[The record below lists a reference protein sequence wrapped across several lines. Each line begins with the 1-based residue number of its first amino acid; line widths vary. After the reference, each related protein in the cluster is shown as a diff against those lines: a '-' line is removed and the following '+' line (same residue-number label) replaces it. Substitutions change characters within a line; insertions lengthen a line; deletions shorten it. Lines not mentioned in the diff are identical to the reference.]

1 MKGAAIRPRLF
12 PALLSLGALWGFGA
26 GQEGQAAQA
35 RPVMIGNVVQAAAVS
50 TRFLG
55 GQEMLAVWT
64 LPRLGVQVRNDPQD
78 LRLRLG
84 TRELRYAPT
93 TGWQATGWPAS
104 GLSLNGPLPAPQLVD
119 GSLYAPLAALKLL
132 GVSVRRDVPELLAF
146 AAPASVPTETLPPSE
161 GSPAGTGGSV
171 GRQSVGASVSPARVL
186 ELAPPPRPGGAAPVP
201 APSLPG
207 PAPVAAPPGP
217 SVPVPGPAP
226 APSVAQSLVTVR
238 VNREL
243 RRTVELQRVV
253 LELSAQ
259 ASYQVERLPDGLSVR
274 LPGVGAAPSQ
284 ERLPS
289 GDTLEIAADSAGTR
303 VTLRTKGGRS
313 EVFALENPARVVVDT
328 VTYLNGTVP
337 PPIDPE
343 GLPEGVTYRQVGLV
357 QLLSFDPARF
367 QARVVSAPHGQSA
380 QVAALVRS
388 VGGAAGVNASYFD
401 PISSLPVDLVVTG
414 GLMTA
419 PSLERRGTVGF
430 TAAGQWLFGYP
441 KPRYRLTGPFGTVQV
456 NSVGARPRPE
466 LLTAFVGDGRS
477 AVGDAGLVTLHVG
490 VHVGGGAATVQ
501 AVQTGRHVPPAGILA
516 LTFDP
521 ARFPAL
527 PRQVG
532 APLTVTLDWNGD
544 GPAWGAAREA
554 LSAGPMLV
562 RAGQVVIDA
571 GRERFDTGA
580 GVWRPTRQ
588 VALGLLGGQPTL
600 AYFEY
605 GTPEGFAAAL
615 AGLGFSDALRLDSG
629 SSATAFVEGGYA
641 GLGGYLNSVWSRPV
655 PNAVVFVP
663 KSANATK

>member
-1 MKGAAIRPRLF
+1 MG
-12 PALLSLGALWGFGA
+12 SGWT
-26 GQEGQAAQA
+26 AAQA
-35 RPVMIGNVVQAAAVS
+35 RPVMIGTVLQAPAVA
-50 TRFLG
+50 TRQLG

-64 LPRLGVQVRNDPQD
+64 LPRLGVQVRNDPGD

-84 TRELRYAPT
+84 SRELRYAPA
-93 TGWQATGWPAS
+93 TGWQAV
-104 GLSLNGPLPAPQLVD
+104 GLSLGTPPPAPQLVG
-119 GSLYAPLAALKLL
+119 GSLYAPLAALRLL
-132 GVSVRRDVPELLAF
+132 GVGVQRDAPELLTF
-146 AAPASVPTETLPPSE
+146 AAPASVPGETLPPSE
-161 GSPAGTGGSV
+161 TAPALERAVPGKSV
-171 GRQSVGASVSPARVL
+171 KAQTTPAPARPAQSSAAQPSSVQPYPAPTRTGAPSAPGL
-186 ELAPPPRPGGAAPVP
+186 ESAPARAPGVPGP
-201 APSLPG
+201 APSSPVG
-207 PAPVAAPPGP
+207 PAAPVAAP
-217 SVPVPGPAP
+217 SF
-226 APSVAQSLVTVR
+226 AQTLVTVR

-253 LELSAQ
+253 LELSAP

-274 LPGVGAAPSQ
+274 LAGVRATPSS

-289 GDTLEIAADSAGTR
+289 GDTLDLSAEAGGTR

-343 GLPEGVTYRQVGLV
+343 GLPAGVTYRQAGLV
-357 QLLSFDPARF
+357 QLLSFDPALF
-367 QARVVSAPHGQSA
+367 EARVVSAPHGQSA
-380 QVAALVRS
+380 QVSALVRS

-401 PISSLPVDLVVTG
+401 PLSSLPVDLVVTG

-441 KPRYRLTGPFGTVQV
+441 KPRYRVSGPFGEVQV
-456 NSVGARPRPE
+456 NSVGARVRPE

-477 AVGDAGLVTLHVG
+477 AVGGAGLVTLHATAPQATP
-490 VHVGGGAATVQ
+490 GAGTVQ
-501 AVQTGRHVPPAGILA
+501 AVHTERHVPPAGTLS

-521 ARFPAL
+521 ARFPDL
-527 PRQVG
+527 PRQAG
-532 APLTVTLDWNGD
+532 APLTVTLDWRGETP
-544 GPAWGAAREA
+544 GWGVAREA
-554 LSAGPMLV
+554 LSAGPLLV
-562 RAGQVVIDA
+562 RAGQVVIDP

-605 GTPEGFAAAL
+605 GTPENFAAAL
-615 AGLGFSDALRLDSG
+615 AKLGFSDALRLDSG
-629 SSATAFVEGGYA
+629 SSATAYVEGGYA

-663 KSANATK
+663 KSASVQTSGARK